1 MMHGN
6 DIWESG
12 IGEIAKTSRG
22 TAPGPHK
29 EGLHCPI
36 WTPSC
41 KGQHKPSYFG
51 GLSTFVLLI
60 FSMFIFLL
68 VFRKSTIHSTLTLWS
83 KWVSWGFYMHETE
96 SLYSK
101 NIGLNDI
108 AQSHRRGGGGGG
120 AGPNLWRGTN
130 NVLQAWDHK
139 TQSLIKNG
147 GQQKCFDKAL
157 HIEWAELSILIDD
170 F

>member
-108 AQSHRRGGGGGG
+108 AQSHRRRGGGGGQG
-120 AGPNLWRGTN
+120 LISWGELIMYYRPGTIKLN
-130 NVLQAWDHK
+130 PWLK
-139 TQSLIKNG
+139 TEVSKSALIKP
-147 GQQKCFDKAL
+147 C
-157 HIEWAELSILIDD
+157 I
-170 F
+170 

>member
-6 DIWESG
+6 DIWKSG

-22 TAPGPHK
+22 TAPGRPDK

-36 WTPSC
+36 WTRSC
-41 KGQHKPSYFG
+41 KGQHKPSYFR

-68 VFRKSTIHSTLTLWS
+68 VFRKSTIHPTLTLWS
-83 KWVSWGFYMHETE
+83 KWVSWDWIYMHETE

-108 AQSHRRGGGGGG
+108 AQSRRKGEG
-120 AGPNLWRGTN
+120 RGLISWGELIMYYRPGTTKLN
-130 NVLQAWDHK
+130 PWLK
-139 TQSLIKNG
+139 TEVSKSALIKP
-147 GQQKCFDKAL
+147 C
-157 HIEWAELSILIDD
+157 I
-170 F
+170 